1 MFFSLAPLFLRSDK
15 AGVRGS
21 RFGYVRASAAGAG
34 PSMFFGPEVTVR
46 PSATACPFM
55 MAVRLQS
62 PSHVLRD
69 CLALVGFGL
78 RGLGRAVAGLI
89 EATYVGRR
97 ARASAARAGPS
108 MFFGFD
114 VKVRPPAT
122 ACPLMMAA

>member
-62 PSHVLRD
+62 PSHVLRG
-69 CLALVGFGL
+69 LFGVGGL
-78 RGLGRAVAGLI
+78 RAAGL
-89 EATYVGRR
+89 R
-97 ARASAARAGPS
+97 ACGCRL
-108 MFFGFD
+108 D
-114 VKVRPPAT
+114 
-122 ACPLMMAA
+122 